1 MDKPEIYVA
10 CLASYNNGYLHGKW
24 IDANQSEDT
33 IMDEIQ
39 AMLDDSPV
47 ENAEEWAIHDYQ
59 GFGDIK
65 LHEYESI
72 STIVEYAE
80 FIAEY
85 EELGQALIA
94 EYDLETAK
102 MMIEDQYHGC
112 YDSEVD
118 FAQHLIDDCY
128 GEKLPDNLMRYFDYE
143 AFARDL
149 FIDDYCS
156 VELNGYVHVF
166 SNY

>member
-10 CLASYNNGYLHGKW
+10 CLASYNSGYLHGKW
-24 IDANQSEDT
+24 IDANQSEDA
-33 IMDEIQ
+33 IMEDIQ
-39 AMLDDSPV
+39 AMLSDSPV

-72 STIVEYAE
+72 STIAEYAE
-80 FIAEY
+80 FIAEH

-94 EYDLETAK
+94 EYDLDTAK
-102 MMIEDQYHGC
+102 AMIEDQYHGC

-118 FAQHLIDDCY
+118 FAHHLIDDCY

-149 FIDDYCS
+149 FIDDFFA
-156 VELNGYVHVF
+156 VELDGYVHVF

>member
-10 CLASYNNGYLHGKW
+10 CLASYNSGYLHGKW
-24 IDANQSEDT
+24 IDAHQSEDA
-33 IMDEIQ
+33 IMEEIQ

-47 ENAEEWAIHDYQ
+47 SDPCDWAIHDYQ
-59 GFGDIK
+59 GFGDIQI
-65 LHEYESI
+65 HEFESI
-72 STIVEYAE
+72 STITEYAE
-80 FIAEY
+80 FITEH

-94 EYDLETAK
+94 EFGLEAATV
-102 MMIEDQYHGC
+102 MIEDQYHGC

-118 FAQHLIDDCY
+118 FAHHLIDDCY
-128 GEKLPDNLMRYFDYE
+128 GEKLLDNLMRYFDYE

-149 FIDDYCS
+149 FIDDFCA
-156 VELNGYVHVF
+156 VELDGYVHVF